1 MPTAH
6 SATAPHVA
14 VGERAERQV
23 AGYPPLMLYGALSM
37 ALGFA
42 LQTCAGLWAF
52 CSVFTGTGGTRHSDI
67 PLISYS
73 AIPIIVGVFLVAA
86 ELAFQLPKKRAHR
99 RVVADTIPNR
109 DLTVILTA
117 YNDELSIGPAVR
129 DFLDHPGVRR
139 VLVVDNNSSDRTGE
153 VAAHAGAIVIRE
165 ETPGYGSCVY
175 RGFEEAL
182 KYTDTELILLCEGDM
197 TFRAFDIDKFL
208 AYIPHASIVNGTRIV
223 EQLRDRDTQLSTF
236 IYYGNFAVGKLLEL
250 KHIGRGTFTDV
261 GTTYKLCRA
270 GALARLLP
278 HLDRRVNL
286 EFNAHFLDTALEAG
300 FDIVEC
306 PVTFFARVGKS
317 KGGNVDNTRAL
328 KVGLRMIAGI
338 LMSWRLLVRE

>member
-1 MPTAH
+1 MPTAY
-6 SATAPHVA
+6 SATAQGVA
-14 VGERAERQV
+14 VGERPERQV
-23 AGYPPLMLYGALSM
+23 GGYPPLMLYGALSA
-37 ALGFA
+37 ALGFT
-42 LQTCAGLWAF
+42 LQTCASLWAF
-52 CSVFTGTGGTRHSDI
+52 CFAIIDAGSARHSDI
-67 PLISYS
+67 PLLSYS
-73 AIPIIVGVFLVAA
+73 AIPIITGVLLVAA
-86 ELAFQLPKKRAHR
+86 ELVFQLPKKRAHR
-99 RVVADTIPNR
+99 RVVADAIQNR

-117 YNDELSIGPAVR
+117 YNDELSIGPAVA
-129 DFLDHPGVRR
+129 DFLVHPLVRR
-139 VLVVDNNSSDRTGE
+139 VLVVDNNSSDRTSE
-153 VAAHAGAIVIRE
+153 VAARAGAIVIRE
-165 ETPGYGSCVY
+165 EIPGYGSCVF

-182 KYTDTELILLCEGDM
+182 KFTDTELVLLCEGDM

-300 FDIVEC
+300 IDIVEC
-306 PVTFFARVGKS
+306 PITFFARVGES
-317 KGGNVDNTRAL
+317 KGGNVNNGRAL